1 MGKFVTASIVAL
13 GVVLLIGGMCSL
25 LDGFLNH
32 DVTYVGDAFGPLSG
46 TWHPNDY
53 RFMGAVLA
61 SAGGGLVTFGLMIR
75 RRD

>member
-1 MGKFVTASIVAL
+1 MAKFGSASIVAL
-13 GVVLLIGGMCSL
+13 GVVLLIGGTCSL
-25 LDGFLNH
+25 LDGFLNRELTH
-32 DVTYVGDAFGPLSG
+32 VGDVFGPLSG